1 MYGGNR
7 TARRGFCQQTE
18 IASGL
23 IRVML
28 LIQLDNRTVFLVV
41 CDPFHFR
48 SQLLWQL
55 LRAAT
60 GAVLFVIEGY

>member
-1 MYGGNR
+1 
-7 TARRGFCQQTE
+7 
-18 IASGL
+18 
-23 IRVML
+23 ML